1 MGVGASVLSQSLPT
15 DPRRL
20 SCRRRFQRPSPNT
33 VHLTSSPPRVSCEHE
48 EGAQW
53 VGCLR
58 HCHPGFVSAS
68 ISLGVIARAVPLE
81 AVRQV
86 LAQSGRA
93 SERERDL
100 AAHVMVYCVIALAL

>member
-1 MGVGASVLSQSLPT
+1 
-15 DPRRL
+15 
-20 SCRRRFQRPSPNT
+20 
-33 VHLTSSPPRVSCEHE
+33 
-48 EGAQW
+48 
-53 VGCLR
+53 
-58 HCHPGFVSAS
+58 
-68 ISLGVIARAVPLE
+68 VIARAVPLE